1 MRKEKE
7 WNFFKNSFVSFSSYS
22 NILSISIGTFF
33 LVFFMPIL
41 LKIKTKKKIRATRER
56 KKKERETERV

>member
-41 LKIKTKKKIRATRER
+41 LKIKTKKKNKSNKRK